1 MPRIFTILAR
11 NIIRPGYISRLID
24 EYNLLIQNETKNSYV
39 KTGRALFLRLKAA

>member
-1 MPRIFTILAR
+1 MPRIFTISVR
-11 NIIRPGYISRLID
+11 KMIISGYISRLID